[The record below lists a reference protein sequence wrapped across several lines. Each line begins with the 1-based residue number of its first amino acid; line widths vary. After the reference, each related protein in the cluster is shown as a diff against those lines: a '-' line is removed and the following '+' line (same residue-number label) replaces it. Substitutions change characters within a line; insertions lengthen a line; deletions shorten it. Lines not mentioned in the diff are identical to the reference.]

1 MKKRKERKKKKYERH
16 CRVVALL
23 LLSGEVANRMP

>member
-1 MKKRKERKKKKYERH
+1 MKKKKKKKRKKYERH

-23 LLSGEVANRMP
+23 LLSGEVANRLP